1 MGQGGRAGECQQ
13 DHRYLCI
20 RRVVTVPTHASRCPS
35 PTMPAVNTRASELGH
50 GINDV
55 GLIFFPETKKKQ
67 AIFKPAFPKHAT
79 FILTAY
85 IILLPHTNKMVSN
98 DDVNSQLCILFCF
111 NECCTSSAFPTHFS
125 LANIS
130 SFFRFDGLLAWT
142 LVFSLPQLFSVGYK
156 SGLCQ

>member
-1 MGQGGRAGECQQ
+1 MNCQQ
-13 DHRYLCI
+13 DHRHLCI
-20 RRVVTVPTHASRCPS
+20 CRVVTVPTHAACCPS

-50 GINDV
+50 GIMEV

-67 AIFKPAFPKHAT
+67 AIFKLAFPKHAT

-85 IILLPHTNKMVSN
+85 IVLLPHTNKMVSN

-111 NECCTSSAFPTHFS
+111 NECRTSSELSLPISS